1 MTTTTATPTTPAA
14 TLSAP
19 RPAPAY
25 VPAWALYVYDER
37 AFLTFDVRIQ
47 ASATCRTAGQL
58 ARLVALQDRLNDRR
72 ARRADADARAT
83 CLAIDRRP

>member
-1 MTTTTATPTTPAA
+1 MTAQAPQTTPLPATP
-14 TLSAP
+14 
-19 RPAPAY
+19 Y

-37 AFLTFDVRIQ
+37 AFLTFDVRLQ
-47 ASATCRTAGQL
+47 ATATCSTPAQL

-83 CLAIDRRP
+83 CLAIHRRPEPAI

>member
-1 MTTTTATPTTPAA
+1 MTAQ
-14 TLSAP
+14 AP
-19 RPAPAY
+19 QAPPLPGAPY
-25 VPAWALYVYDER
+25 VPTWALYVYDER